1 MGPGFI
7 CQSRSRSVFTKAPL
21 ASLRDTKEQGFGLGP
36 ADTRE
41 AKRASRRTLSL
52 IRRPTD
58 RSTVRVRAAQ
68 ALHEVH
74 AWLTL

>member
-36 ADTRE
+36 SGYPRGE
-41 AKRASRRTLSL
+41 AC
-52 IRRPTD
+52 
-58 RSTVRVRAAQ
+58 
-68 ALHEVH
+68 
-74 AWLTL
+74 